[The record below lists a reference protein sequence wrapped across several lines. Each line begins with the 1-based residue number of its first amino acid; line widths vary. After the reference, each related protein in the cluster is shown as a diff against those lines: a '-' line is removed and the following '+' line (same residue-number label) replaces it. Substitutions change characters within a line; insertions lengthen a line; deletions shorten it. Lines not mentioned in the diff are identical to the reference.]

1 MDVMTDEAERLCEGA
16 RAGDMA
22 AASEL
27 VALFSPRIFAF
38 FRRLAGNDADAEDL
52 TQKTFVKVW
61 SSLRT
66 FQGRSSFSTWIHG
79 IAHHVYVDWRRKTN
93 VMDFRSDQWW
103 EACVAEGPSPFEDAA
118 GREMACHVYALVEQ
132 LDDETKEAV
141 HLHYYHGL
149 SLKETSEVLDMPT
162 STLKYRLRE
171 ALNFLRT
178 QTAEPKLR
186 TK

>member
-1 MDVMTDEAERLCEGA
+1 MFMSDAAERLCDGA

-27 VALFSPRIFAF
+27 VTLFSPRIFAF
-38 FRRLAGNDADAEDL
+38 FRRLSGSEADAEDL

-61 SSLRT
+61 SSLPS
-66 FQGRSSFSTWIHG
+66 FAGRSSFSTWIHG
-79 IAHHVYVDWRRKTN
+79 IAHHVYVDWRRRRS
-93 VMDFRSDQWW
+93 VMDFRPDEWW
-103 EACVAEGPSPFEDAA
+103 EACVAEGPSPFEEAA
-118 GREMACHVYALVEQ
+118 EREMACQLYTLVEQ

-141 HLHYYHGL
+141 HLHYYQGL
-149 SLKETSEVLDMPT
+149 SLKETAEVLSIAT

-171 ALNFLRT
+171 AVNSLRA